1 MNIRPGQA
9 KEVLTFQ
16 QLNQAVFVDNYQ
28 YDDDLDLNWAL
39 SVNGKKYFAERLTN
53 PKACCLLAEEHGIPI
68 GYIVAAPKEVEYV
81 KSKYFEVE
89 NMGVI
94 PEYRSKGIGK
104 QLMNQCLSWAKKEG
118 YQRAYVC
125 AYFHNKKA
133 VQFYKDNGFFDID
146 ISLEKI
152 L

>member
-9 KEVLTFQ
+9 KEVLVFQ

-39 SVNGKKYFAERLTN
+39 SNKGKKYFAERLTN
-53 PKACCLLAEEHGIPI
+53 PKACCLLAEEHGKPI
-68 GYIVAAPKEVEYV
+68 GYIVAAPKEVGYV
-81 KSKYFEVE
+81 KSRYFEIE

-104 QLMNQCLSWAKKEG
+104 QLMNQCLS
-118 YQRAYVC
+118 
-125 AYFHNKKA
+125 
-133 VQFYKDNGFFDID
+133 
-146 ISLEKI
+146 
-152 L
+152 